1 MVWEGAEDSSGKLGA
16 DGCDGCEEG
25 VAEAVEEGW
34 EETAEDGEEVEEEV
48 SVSEE
53 AMSLS
58 VAEGTSDV
66 DVSAS
71 VGMHTIPAAKRTVHN
86 THASALQN
94 IFAFTIT
101 TSFFRRYNFSMSL
114 QF

>member
-16 DGCDGCEEG
+16 DACEGSEEG
-25 VAEAVEEGW
+25 VVDVVEEGW

-53 AMSLS
+53 VMSLS
-58 VAEGTSDV
+58 VAEVTSDV

-71 VGMHTIPAAKRTVHN
+71 VGTHTIPAAKRTAHN
-86 THASALQN
+86 THASTLQN
-94 IFAFTIT
+94 LFAFTIAT
-101 TSFFRRYNFSMSL
+101 PFFRRYNFSISN
-114 QF
+114 F